1 MKREDRLWQSSS
13 NVWLVSCFILKI
25 FIFSW
30 LFFTCAQSALHVYS
44 TYSCL
49 CWKVRTERSTQRETE
64 QHIYSHICKWIQRWL
79 YSTEIYTHIYG
90 YSHFTFSH
98 SHLSNFQFQ
107 HSLCKAE
114 VLVHF
119 DLVSVFVPQCRGLLL
134 HVAHLNSSTAGWC
147 FQSSVTL
154 KKKKNVQVKSL
165 KHRLTL
171 HLSTTQHSGVT
182 SQLKYSIKWGPGTNV
197 AGKMMTIGQI
207 MKTQFCENFHRAV
220 NLINESSSLLS
231 KNSKFA
237 GFSIFCVS
245 YCQLLY
251 FLFCFKCWRKR
262 LSLWE

>member
-1 MKREDRLWQSSS
+1 MKREDRDCDRAVQMSGLFPVLFWKY
-13 NVWLVSCFILKI
+13 L
-25 FIFSW
+25 FS
-30 LFFTCAQSALHVYS
+30 LDFFFTCAQSALHVYS

-79 YSTEIYTHIYG
+79 YSTEIYTYIYG

-154 KKKKNVQVKSL
+154 KKKKMYK
-165 KHRLTL
+165 
-171 HLSTTQHSGVT
+171 
-182 SQLKYSIKWGPGTNV
+182 
-197 AGKMMTIGQI
+197 
-207 MKTQFCENFHRAV
+207 
-220 NLINESSSLLS
+220 
-231 KNSKFA
+231 
-237 GFSIFCVS
+237 
-245 YCQLLY
+245 
-251 FLFCFKCWRKR
+251 
-262 LSLWE
+262 

>member
-1 MKREDRLWQSSS
+1 MNSKVVIQYRNIHTYIR
-13 NVWLVSCFILKI
+13 I
-25 FIFSW
+25 FTLHFLTLSPEQ
-30 LFFTCAQSALHVYS
+30 FPVSALPLQSRGARPLWSGV
-44 TYSCL
+44 CL
-49 CWKVRTERSTQRETE
+49 CATVQRSPSSCCPPE
-64 QHIYSHICKWIQRWL
+64 
-79 YSTEIYTHIYG
+79 
-90 YSHFTFSH
+90 
-98 SHLSNFQFQ
+98 FQ
-107 HSLCKAE
+107 HSRMMFSEL
-114 VLVHF
+114 
-119 DLVSVFVPQCRGLLL
+119 SYI
-134 HVAHLNSSTAGWC
+134 
-147 FQSSVTL
+147 
-154 KKKKNVQVKSL
+154 KKEKNVQVKSL

-207 MKTQFCENFHRAV
+207 MKTRFCENFHRAV